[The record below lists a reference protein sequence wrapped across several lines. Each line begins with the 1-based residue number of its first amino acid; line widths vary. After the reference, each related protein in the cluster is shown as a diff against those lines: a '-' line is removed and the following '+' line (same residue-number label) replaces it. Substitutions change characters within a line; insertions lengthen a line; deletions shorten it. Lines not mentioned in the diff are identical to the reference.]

1 MIIIIANINIL
12 QPSFPKYLCRGDID
26 FQPNGFKR
34 RTQNDGFMGL
44 ENLEGSHGLNYNE
57 WHL

>member
-34 RTQNDGFMGL
+34 RTQNDGFMEL

-57 WHL
+57 